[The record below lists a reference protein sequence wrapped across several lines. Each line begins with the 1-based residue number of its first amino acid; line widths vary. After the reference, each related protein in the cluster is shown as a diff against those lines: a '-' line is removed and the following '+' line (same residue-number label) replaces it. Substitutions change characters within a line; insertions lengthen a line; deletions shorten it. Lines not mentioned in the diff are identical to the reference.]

1 MMRSQPAP
9 SIRLS
14 QESLRGNRA
23 DEDWRGQLYYL
34 IYDVSE
40 PDRRTIAAPV
50 GIAKTHSPTNAVSP
64 RAGKSGVRFGGA
76 DRNRTDDLLLAK
88 QALSRLSYG
97 PRRALRKA
105 KHGGPG

>member
-50 GIAKTHSPTNAVSP
+50 GIAKTHSLTNAVSP
-64 RAGKSGVRFGGA
+64 RAGKSGAQFGGA